1 MCARALHIHVFLWL
15 NFCFILQQI
24 YDDAPTK
31 VQMLLDTG
39 KIELVLEC
47 KEHVDGDSSEEDLS
61 VNKHGFERQQR
72 MPGEGLFL
80 AL

>member
-1 MCARALHIHVFLWL
+1 MCARVLRIHVFLWL
-15 NFCFILQQI
+15 DFCFILQQI

-47 KEHVDGDSSEEDLS
+47 KEHVDSDSMMMIAFIITL
-61 VNKHGFERQQR
+61 
-72 MPGEGLFL
+72 GEIM
-80 AL
+80 